1 MQKEHGSSCGISLRS
16 RCLVIGYFCLFASL
30 VNVISHVVVVS
41 IMTRGF
47 VCDINEE
54 SIQMINWTWLE
65 PFMFIVNMGTHGFYP
80 YPLLLRPYAEAF
92 ENEPLGLELKCN
104 TSLSHV
110 SGANILYFFINTS
123 WFIFVLSYI
132 VAIYKK
138 KVTPIRMFYLW
149 TSLKIGV
156 QILFLA
162 YQPGSIKFSNDAVG
176 FLERSG
182 FANLLDIVLGCICIK
197 IIRRYANQLALE
209 QVVWIVKQPPTY
221 EESINNSHP
230 EEKKEAIINI
240 DTKPEVATSSI

>member
-1 MQKEHGSSCGISLRS
+1 
-16 RCLVIGYFCLFASL
+16 
-30 VNVISHVVVVS
+30 
-41 IMTRGF
+41 MTRGF

-54 SIQMINWTWLE
+54 SIQLINWTWLE

-92 ENEPLGLELKCN
+92 DNEPLGEELKCDD
-104 TSLSHV
+104 SLTHV
-110 SGANILYFFINTS
+110 SGSNMLYFFINTS

-138 KVTPIRMFYLW
+138 EVIPIRMFYLW
-149 TSLKIGV
+149 SLLKIGV

-182 FANLLDIVLGCICIK
+182 FANLLDIVLGCICIV
-197 IIRRYANQLALE
+197 IIRRYVNQMSLE
-209 QVVWIVKQPPTY
+209 VVVWIVKKPPTY
-221 EESINNSHP
+221 EECLNNLKQK
-230 EEKKEAIINI
+230 EKNEAIIHI
-240 DTKPEVATSSI
+240 DTKPGLLTSCI